1 MYHVFIKEM
10 CYLKKVCV
18 YVVCVGRGVRS
29 VLAKKPK
36 IKCLFKVFVVTFINK
51 MYIHVYTDGR
61 RDLGATDMQ
70 FFTFYI
76 LVNFQ

>member
-18 YVVCVGRGVRS
+18 YVVCVGRGGS

-36 IKCLFKVFVVTFINK
+36 IKCLFKVLVVTFINK

-61 RDLGATDMQ
+61 RDLGATDIHSLPS
-70 FFTFYI
+70 TFW
-76 LVNFQ
+76 

>member
-1 MYHVFIKEM
+1 MR
-10 CYLKKVCV
+10 VCC
-18 YVVCVGRGVRS
+18 VCGEGGS

-36 IKCLFKVFVVTFINK
+36 IKCLFKVLVVTFINK